1 MSSNVEYISE
11 VYILSVP
18 LESDYKHTLYFK
30 DSIEQENYFKSRI
43 VRRFNDFNYIRKDST
58 IKVGAT
64 DANGLNSDCDSLL
77 NAGVNYVMYKNKKY
91 NGKTFYAFIK
101 ELRYEND
108 NLTSIEI
115 ETDVLQTWFF
125 NYHLKESFV
134 EREHV
139 ADDTIGLH
147 TQPEGLETG
156 EYICNDEDTLDF
168 GDMYIVMATTQLGS
182 TEFIGGVY
190 NGAYS
195 GVRYVACKVTNY
207 SGINTM
213 LKQLT
218 DDYGAGDAV
227 TSIFMCP
234 KFLLGEIADGKDVS
248 SGSFQAK
255 ADEFI
260 MKKHYAMLGDYTPHN
275 NKLYTFPFNYLLASN
290 NCGGNAIYKYEDFDT
305 RDTLNENDIIFKY
318 YGALC
323 PGGSIKI
330 VPEKYK
336 GTIGN
341 NIEESLNAGKFAICN
356 WNTDVYTNW
365 LTQNSVNMSLSYAS
379 AGLQIVS
386 GVALMGTGAGAL
398 AGAGSVANGA
408 LAIAQ
413 TMGQKYQQSLVPRQ
427 AEGNLNAGDVIN
439 AMGENNIKFY
449 CMSIKGEYAE
459 IIDKYFDAYGYQ
471 VNKIKIPNKNH
482 RAKYWYT
489 KTIDVNIDGK
499 IPNNDMQKIKDCYN
513 NGLTFWKNA
522 EEIQNYSLGRENV
535 IV

>member
-18 LESDYKHTLYFK
+18 LESDYKHTLFFN
-30 DSIEQENYFKSRI
+30 DSTEQENYFKSRV
-43 VRRFNDFNYIRKDST
+43 VRKFNDFNYIRKDST

-125 NYHLKESFV
+125 NYQLKESFV

-139 ADDTIGLH
+139 SDDTIGLH

-156 EYICNDEDTLDF
+156 EYISNGQDDYDLGEI
-168 GDMYIVMATTQLGS
+168 YIVVATTQKG
-182 TEFIGGVY
+182 TAAVEGGVY
-190 NGAYS
+190 GGNYS
-195 GVRYVACKVTNY
+195 GVGYLCAKL
-207 SGINTM
+207 S
-213 LKQLT
+213 
-218 DDYGAGDAV
+218 DYKSVNGWLADLAENGASDAV
-227 TSIFMCP
+227 TAI
-234 KFLLGEIADGKDVS
+234 FLLPEFLVPDGVITGNMRSNADQYYVG
-248 SGSFQAK
+248 
-255 ADEFI
+255 
-260 MKKHYAMLGDYTPHN
+260 KHYGMLDDYTPHN
-275 NKLYTFPFNYLLASN
+275 NKLYTYPYNYLLATNHNGASAVYQYEHFKN
-290 NCGGNAIYKYEDFDT
+290 TGEGQDENWCLFNIY
-305 RDTLNENDIIFKY
+305 
-318 YGALC
+318 GVVC
-323 PGGSIKI
+323 PGGSIKL
-330 VPEKYK
+330 VPLNYK
-336 GTIGN
+336 GVVGKN
-341 NIEESLNAGKFAICN
+341 VDEGLNAGKFPISN
-356 WNTDVYTNW
+356 WSSDVFTNW
-365 LTQNSVNMSLSYAS
+365 LTQNGVNIGLSAAG
-379 AGLQIVS
+379 AGLQMAG
-386 GVALMGTGAGAL
+386 GVAMLATGGGAL
-398 AGAGSVANGA
+398 AGAGSIANGG
-408 LAIAQ
+408 LTIAQ
-413 TMGQKYQQSLVPRQ
+413 TIGQIYQQSLMPPQ
-427 AEGNLNAGDVIN
+427 AEGNINSGDVLT
-439 AMGENNIKFY
+439 AMGDNTFSFY
-449 CMSIKGEYAE
+449 NMSIKGQNAR
-459 IIDKYFDAYGYQ
+459 ILDKYFDMFGYK
-471 VNKIKIPNKNH
+471 VNMIKIPNKNH